1 MSFIRRVSSGAA
13 ANVLNLFY
21 VTAITGLT
29 VPALIHA
36 WGVPNYGTWLML
48 TAIPTYLSLS
58 DFGFATAATNEIAMS
73 SARGD
78 LVRATATLHSV
89 WALNLVA
96 CAVIV
101 LVSGLAGFVMYATDF
116 HAEFAAV
123 VPALAAF
130 SAACLLSR
138 VVLGAFRGGGRYATG
153 TLLYDGLQFC
163 EGVLSLIA
171 AFLGLKFLG
180 VALTLLAARAGS
192 TLISYLVLRKTIPHL
207 SLGVS
212 KGTVSQLKD
221 LLPPAF
227 ASMSIPVAL
236 ALNMQGVA
244 VVLGAIVSPAA
255 TAALSTTRTVSR
267 IAVQII
273 SALNRAL
280 IPELSAASARGDHGA
295 RAKILRLN
303 RLVLIAVVLPAAVA
317 FIAVGGPLVSLWTSG
332 RIVPPFPTV
341 AFLGVAMALH
351 CIWFFGTNMLSA
363 TNAHGQM
370 AVGLLFASTLTVG
383 LAYVGGHAYGINGV
397 AASIAIGEF
406 CNVVMFYIMQRR
418 AKSNIG

>member
-29 VPALIHA
+29 VPVLIHA
-36 WGVPNYGTWLML
+36 WGVPEYGTWLML

-73 SARGD
+73 TARGD
-78 LVRATATLHSV
+78 LVRATSTLHSV

-96 CAVIV
+96 CAIIVIV
-101 LVSGLAGFVMYATDF
+101 SSMAGFIM
-116 HAEFAAV
+116 FAANFHREYAVV
-123 VPALAAF
+123 VPILAAF

-163 EGVLSLIA
+163 EGLLSLLA

-180 VALTLLAARAGS
+180 VAITLLAARAGS
-192 TLISYLVLRKTIPHL
+192 TLISYLVLRRTIPHL

-212 KGTVSQLKD
+212 KASLAQLRE
-221 LLPPAF
+221 LLAPAF
-227 ASMSIPVAL
+227 ASMSIPIAL

-244 VVLGAIVSPAA
+244 VVLGAIVSPTA

-267 IAVQII
+267 VAVQII

-295 RAKILRLN
+295 REKILRLN
-303 RLVLIAVVLPAAVA
+303 RLVLMAVAVPAAIA
-317 FIAVGGPLVSLWTSG
+317 FIVVGGPLVSLWTSG

-341 AFLGVAMALH
+341 TALGIAMALH

-363 TNAHGQM
+363 TNAHGRM
-370 AVGLLFASTLTVG
+370 AVGLLFASILTVG
-383 LAYVGGHAYGINGV
+383 LAYIGGHIYGINGV
-397 AASIAIGEF
+397 AFSIALGEL
-406 CNVVMFYIMQRR
+406 CNVIIFYVIQRR
-418 AKSNIG
+418 VKSNIG